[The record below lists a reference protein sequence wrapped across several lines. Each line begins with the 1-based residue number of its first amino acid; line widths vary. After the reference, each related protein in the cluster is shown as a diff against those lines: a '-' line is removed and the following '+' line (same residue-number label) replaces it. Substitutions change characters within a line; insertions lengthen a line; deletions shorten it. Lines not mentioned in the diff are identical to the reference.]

1 MDQPKIQRMLRLMA
15 LLSSNVEYTVD
26 ELGEKLGMSQRTIYR
41 YIDTFK
47 EAGFAVEKVR
57 DYVYHLTT
65 LKAGVA
71 DLTNIVYFSP
81 EEAYIVNRLIDSLDE
96 SNTLKSGL
104 KHKLSAIYDRTSI
117 AEFIDH
123 PTSAKKIQTIA
134 EAIQEKKCISLTGYV
149 SSNSGQTKD
158 YILEPF
164 KFTANYAGI
173 WAFDP
178 AVGLNK
184 RFKILRMGNVE
195 KLDQSWKN
203 AHAHH
208 SEPMDAFRI
217 HGPNEYHVVLRM
229 NNIAKNLMVEEYPLT
244 EVDIRQEETSPVQ
257 YDTLAEPTL
266 TPHEMANPDEQYWIY
281 AGAVRGMDGVGR
293 FVLGLQHNIEILEGE
308 ELKRFLLDASAE
320 IQENYT
326 EGN

>member
-26 ELGEKLGMSQRTIYR
+26 ELGEKLGLSQRTIYR

-47 EAGFAVEKVR
+47 DAGFVVEKVR

-65 LKAGVA
+65 LRAGVA
-71 DLTNIVYFSP
+71 DLSNIVYFSP

-117 AEFIDH
+117 AEFVDH
-123 PTSAKKIQTIA
+123 PTSARKIQTIA
-134 EAIQEKKCISLTGYV
+134 EAIQEKKAIRLTGYI
-149 SSNSGQTKD
+149 SSYSGQTKD
-158 YILEPF
+158 YVLEPF
-164 KFTANYAGI
+164 QFTPNFAGI

-184 RFKILRMGNVE
+184 RFKILRMGAIE
-195 KLDQSWKN
+195 KLDQHWKC

-208 SEPMDAFRI
+208 AEPMDAFRV
-217 HGPNEYHVVLRM
+217 HGSNEYHIVLRM

-244 EVDIRQEETSPVQ
+244 DANVKQEEPAAVNK
-257 YDTLAEPTL
+257 DTLTL
-266 TPHEMANPDEQYWIY
+266 PQHD
-281 AGAVRGMDGVGR
+281 MDT
-293 FVLGLQHNIEILEGE
+293 NEG
-308 ELKRFLLDASAE
+308 K
-320 IQENYT
+320 
-326 EGN
+326 